1 MTQVEVLGG
10 ESVESDT
17 VEFEDNEIDVSDSL
31 SVLDAPT
38 IDEGDWEESSD
49 IEESLNAISDI
60 ESQTIP
66 SQSSSIRPATE
77 VDTIPGDKLHATL
90 SEVEQCT
97 VNPDGSIRNQT
108 IEGELILRNSSRK
121 DRAWDIEVSLDEFES
136 TDIGTKMITVREL
149 EATEETVIPYTASGP
164 RMMVLSERVDTNSER
179 GQEASLSLVHS
190 EDPQE
195 IGITITVENVSTVN
209 LSSVE
214 VTRSFPSNFE
224 IPEGPEYSV
233 EGSDITWSV
242 GRLSVG
248 QSQTLELLP
257 MVTTKGVGKITTGNV
272 NATYSA
278 DHTVSRVDFESI
290 SARSRATPFVTP
302 TEDDRPGIWHSKFV
316 FENKSSFVVTLSDI
330 TVILAGRDE
339 PILDSSDLR
348 IVLPPEGSWDSMV
361 KTVKSEDQPRF
372 TFPTLSY
379 SILPRASSE
388 SRGEISV
395 KKRAPHSARC

>member
-257 MVTTKGVGKITTGNV
+257 MVTTKGVGKIAAGNV

-290 SARSRATPFVTP
+290 SARSRA
-302 TEDDRPGIWHSKFV
+302 
-316 FENKSSFVVTLSDI
+316 NTL
-330 TVILAGRDE
+330 RN
-339 PILDSSDLR
+339 PN
-348 IVLPPEGSWDSMV
+348 
-361 KTVKSEDQPRF
+361 
-372 TFPTLSY
+372 
-379 SILPRASSE
+379 
-388 SRGEISV
+388 
-395 KKRAPHSARC
+395 

>member
-60 ESQTIP
+60 ESQPIP

-97 VNPDGSIRNQT
+97 VTDGSIRNQT

-121 DRAWDIEVSLDEFES
+121 DRAWDIEVSLNEFES

-209 LSSVE
+209 LSSGGH
-214 VTRSFPSNFE
+214 SF
-224 IPEGPEYSV
+224 IP
-233 EGSDITWSV
+233 
-242 GRLSVG
+242 
-248 QSQTLELLP
+248 
-257 MVTTKGVGKITTGNV
+257 K
-272 NATYSA
+272 
-278 DHTVSRVDFESI
+278 
-290 SARSRATPFVTP
+290 
-302 TEDDRPGIWHSKFV
+302 
-316 FENKSSFVVTLSDI
+316 
-330 TVILAGRDE
+330 
-339 PILDSSDLR
+339 
-348 IVLPPEGSWDSMV
+348 
-361 KTVKSEDQPRF
+361 
-372 TFPTLSY
+372 
-379 SILPRASSE
+379 
-388 SRGEISV
+388 
-395 KKRAPHSARC
+395 

>member
-1 MTQVEVLGG
+1 MAPPPPPPPPGFEDQAVAPLLLPRLRASRTRQWRPLLPRPASGLRGPENRPPPPPGFEEQDLTQVEVLGG

-60 ESQTIP
+60 ESQPIP

-121 DRAWDIEVSLDEFES
+121 DRAWDIEVSLNEFES

-257 MVTTKGVGKITTGNV
+257 MVTTKGVGKIAAGNV
-272 NATYSA
+272 TATYSA

-290 SARSRATPFVTP
+290 SARSRA
-302 TEDDRPGIWHSKFV
+302 
-316 FENKSSFVVTLSDI
+316 
-330 TVILAGRDE
+330 
-339 PILDSSDLR
+339 
-348 IVLPPEGSWDSMV
+348 
-361 KTVKSEDQPRF
+361 KTFRNPN
-372 TFPTLSY
+372 
-379 SILPRASSE
+379 
-388 SRGEISV
+388 
-395 KKRAPHSARC
+395 

>member
-60 ESQTIP
+60 ESQPIP

-121 DRAWDIEVSLDEFES
+121 DRAWDIEVSLNEFES

-257 MVTTKGVGKITTGNV
+257 MVTTKGVGKIMTGNV
-272 NATYSA
+272 TATYSA

-290 SARSRATPFVTP
+290 SARSRRHP
-302 TEDDRPGIWHSKFV
+302 S
-316 FENKSSFVVTLSDI
+316 
-330 TVILAGRDE
+330 
-339 PILDSSDLR
+339 
-348 IVLPPEGSWDSMV
+348 
-361 KTVKSEDQPRF
+361 
-372 TFPTLSY
+372 
-379 SILPRASSE
+379 
-388 SRGEISV
+388 
-395 KKRAPHSARC
+395 